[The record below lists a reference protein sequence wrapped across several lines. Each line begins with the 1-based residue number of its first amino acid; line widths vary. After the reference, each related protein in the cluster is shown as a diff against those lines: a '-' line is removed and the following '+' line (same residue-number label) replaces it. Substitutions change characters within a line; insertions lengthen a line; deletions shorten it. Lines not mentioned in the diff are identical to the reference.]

1 MRDLGKKDDGLFDDK
16 IGFTPYSVENDPF
29 DVRNFEELKTHSKK
43 LLETEDKGSKEYEQ
57 FPELQQD
64 LFDALYKNNVDVNP
78 EWKMKREFLL
88 NRKIMETMIA
98 SQRYKELRVLTQLDI
113 INSTVGAE
121 LLSDETLDLV
131 KNELKKERE
140 ALENLMEAGDALDQA
155 SGQASGQGTQGQGQG
170 GGKRGKKS
178 PEQTLEEAKQAYE
191 EAMEKFQE
199 VTQRAEFKRSVDR
212 ITTKVKDEVRETSD
226 LISNWGLESSG
237 SFQRRSPHEQMALLD
252 KLRNSSKLKKIAQLA
267 GKFRRLAQLHRR
279 EKVKEGTDETYSV
292 KQGSDVARLV
302 PSEMLRM
309 LTPVTRKQFLLD
321 LMEGKTVIYQVQGKQ
336 KKGKGPVI
344 ICIDSSGSMDGPP
357 GLLLKFIHFLVKILQ
372 EKKKIVPIERN

>member
-1 MRDLGKKDDGLFDDK
+1 M
-16 IGFTPYSVENDPF
+16 
-29 DVRNFEELKTHSKK
+29 
-43 LLETEDKGSKEYEQ
+43 
-57 FPELQQD
+57 
-64 LFDALYKNNVDVNP
+64 
-78 EWKMKREFLL
+78 
-88 NRKIMETMIA
+88 
-98 SQRYKELRVLTQLDI
+98 
-113 INSTVGAE
+113 
-121 LLSDETLDLV
+121 
-131 KNELKKERE
+131 
-140 ALENLMEAGDALDQA
+140 
-155 SGQASGQGTQGQGQG
+155 
-170 GGKRGKKS
+170 
-178 PEQTLEEAKQAYE
+178 
-191 EAMEKFQE
+191 
-199 VTQRAEFKRSVDR
+199 
-212 ITTKVKDEVRETSD
+212 RETSD

-357 GLLLKFIHFLVKILQ
+357 EMALDIHPFFVYNIS
-372 EKKKIVPIERN
+372 